1 MNPNLAAG
9 RNLADVETERRLRWM
24 VGYLQTGR
32 MEGVAF
38 LPRKTGLDWLLEH
51 SQHNLRLED
60 TIERLLLG
68 RWPSDM
74 AMDRFGGRPK

>member
-1 MNPNLAAG
+1 MNPELAAG
-9 RNLADVETERRLRWM
+9 RNLADVETERRLRC
-24 VGYLQTGR
+24 YLKPGK
-32 MEGVAF
+32 MEGMAC
-38 LPRKTGLDWLLEH
+38 LPHFGKTGLDWLLEH